1 MRRLRSALVIL
12 IAVVATACSSENA
25 SAVSAEQAS
34 GRGAAGRGGGGG
46 NVPVTVGHVVRKSMP
61 LDLRVIGSVEPAST
75 VEIRSQITGQLTSIS
90 FKEGDDVKQGDV
102 LFSLDRRPLEAA
114 LKQAEANLQ
123 RDVAQSTNAKVQAE
137 RLSDLAQ
144 RGIVSRDQLDTSKA
158 MAAALEGTIEADRA
172 AVENARI
179 QLQYA
184 TITAPI
190 NGRTGALMVH
200 AGSLVRAN
208 DTTPMVVINQLAPIN
223 VIFAVPEARLPALK
237 QYMARG
243 NVSISAEPPSDAAA
257 VSVGRLAFVDNAIDQ
272 TTGTIRA
279 KGSFANTDH
288 RLWPGQYVNVTMTLG
303 TDRDAIVVPST
314 AVQTGPDGPYVFVI
328 KGDQTADLRAVHVG
342 RVSGSETIITS
353 GLQTD
358 ETVVTDGQLRLT
370 PGARVSIKN
379 GNGTTEKAGS

>member
-1 MRRLRSALVIL
+1 MRRTFVSFIL
-12 IAVVATACSSENA
+12 LTVAAVSGCSSEDRA
-25 SAVSAEQAS
+25 AVSAQA
-34 GRGAAGRGGGGG
+34 APAGRGGGGG
-46 NVPVTVGHVVRKSMP
+46 SVPVTVGRVVRKSMP

-75 VEIRSQITGQLTSIS
+75 VEIRSQITGQLTSIG

-114 LKQAEANLQ
+114 VRQAEANLQ
-123 RDVAQSTNAKVQAE
+123 RDVAQSANADVQAQ
-137 RLSDLAQ
+137 RLADLAQ

-158 MAAALEGTIEADRA
+158 TAAALVGTIEADRA
-172 AVENARI
+172 ALENARI

-184 TITAPI
+184 TILAPI
-190 NGRTGALMVH
+190 SGRTGALIAH

-223 VIFAVPEARLPALK
+223 VTFAVPEARLPALK
-237 QYMARG
+237 QFMARG
-243 NVSISAEPPSDAAA
+243 NVSISAEPPNDAAA
-257 VSVGRLAFVDNAIDQ
+257 VSVGRLRFVDNAIDQ

-288 RLWPGQYVNVTMTLG
+288 SLWPGQYVNVTMTLG
-303 TDRDAIVVPST
+303 TDRDAIVVPSP
-314 AVQTGPDGPYVFVI
+314 AVQAGPDGPYVFVI
-328 KGDQTADLRAVHVG
+328 KSDQTADLRSVEVG
-342 RVSGSETIITS
+342 RVSGSETIITH
-353 GLQTD
+353 GLESN

-379 GNGTTEKAGS
+379 ANSGEKVGS

>member
-1 MRRLRSALVIL
+1 MRRSFLSVFIVSALL
-12 IAVVATACSSENA
+12 TTGCSSE
-25 SAVSAEQAS
+25 SRTAVSAQAPPP
-34 GRGAAGRGGGGG
+34 GGRGGGGA
-46 NVPVTVGHVVRKSMP
+46 VPVTVGKVVRKTMP
-61 LDLRVIGSVEPAST
+61 VDLRVIGAVEPAQSI
-75 VEIRSQITGQLTSIS
+75 EIRAQITGQLTAIG
-90 FKEGDDVKQGDV
+90 FKEGDDVQQGDV

-123 RDVAQSTNAKVQAE
+123 RDVAQSANAQVQAQ

-158 MAAALEGTIEADRA
+158 TAAALEGTIEADRA

-190 NGRTGALMVH
+190 SGRTGALIVH

-223 VIFAVPEARLPALK
+223 VTFAVPEARLPGLK

-243 NVSISAEPPSDAAA
+243 NVSISAEPPNDAAA

-272 TTGTIRA
+272 TTGTIKA

-303 TDRDAIVVPST
+303 ADRDALVVPSP
-314 AVQTGPDGPYVFVI
+314 AVQTGPDGPYVFVV
-328 KGDQTADLRAVHVG
+328 KGDQTADLRAVQVG
-342 RVSGSETIITS
+342 RVSGSETIVTS
-353 GLQTD
+353 GLETD

-379 GNGTTEKAGS
+379 ANGEKAGS